1 MSFGDSWFA
10 GTHTRNKEK
19 ISTRHNR
26 NTQKTSSYVT
36 LTRWAHLIENTDVQS
51 PGTDIHKMGAHQA
64 VSRMKGGAK
73 MNKVGPA
80 ELQVRLNL
88 DVHPS
93 RCILAGDS
101 LLSS

>member
-1 MSFGDSWFA
+1 M
-10 GTHTRNKEK
+10 TEK
-19 ISTRHNR
+19 
-26 NTQKTSSYVT
+26 
-36 LTRWAHLIENTDVQS
+36 TDVQS

-64 VSRMKGGAK
+64 VSRTKGGARI
-73 MNKVGPA
+73 NKVGPA
-80 ELQVRLNL
+80 EPQVRPNL

>member
-1 MSFGDSWFA
+1 M
-10 GTHTRNKEK
+10 TEK
-19 ISTRHNR
+19 
-26 NTQKTSSYVT
+26 
-36 LTRWAHLIENTDVQS
+36 TDVQS
-51 PGTDIHKMGAHQA
+51 PDTDIHKMGAHQA
-64 VSRMKGGAK
+64 VPRTKGGARI
-73 MNKVGPA
+73 NKVGPA